1 MQTQKTNIMKKLILI
16 LLLSSFTIM
25 STYASSFSTIGS
37 SKGNTES
44 SSLVKK
50 QRVNI
55 NKGNKRMKAGKK
67 NLHKM
72 SKQTSSKRKRAKHSR
87 KSCSAY
93 NY

>member
-1 MQTQKTNIMKKLILI
+1 MKKLILI

-25 STYASSFSTIGS
+25 STYASALNTFGF

-50 QRVNI
+50 QRKNI

-72 SKQTSSKRKRAKHSR
+72 SKQTSSQRKRAKHNR
-87 KSCSAY
+87 KSCAAY